1 MSLRADGRLASSEF
15 GGQVALVTGGARGI
29 GRACCLR
36 LSAGGAAIALN
47 YRSDDAAARE
57 TRRLIQKNGGT
68 CELFRA
74 DVGDEPAFRAAADEA
89 RARLGP
95 IQLLVANAGTTKAIS
110 HEELTLDIWRETIRV
125 NLDGPFIAIRAVK
138 DQMLAGGFGRIVC
151 VSSIAAFR
159 PRARQIDYA
168 AAKAGVI
175 ALTRC
180 FAEALA
186 PSVSVNCVAPGLTQT
201 DMLGG
206 LDADKL
212 HGRVAAIPLGRVGR
226 PEEVA
231 ETIAFLLSKRAS
243 YLTGQCITVSG
254 GDVMT

>member
-1 MSLRADGRLASSEF
+1 
-15 GGQVALVTGGARGI
+15 V
-29 GRACCLR
+29 
-36 LSAGGAAIALN
+36 
-47 YRSDDAAARE
+47 
-57 TRRLIQKNGGT
+57 
-68 CELFRA
+68 
-74 DVGDEPAFRAAADEA
+74 DEA

-110 HEELTLDIWRETIRV
+110 HEKLTFGIWRETLRV
-125 NLDGPFIAIRAVK
+125 NLDGPFIAICAVK

-186 PSVSVNCVAPGLTQT
+186 PSVSVNCVAPGLTHT

-212 HGRVAAIPLGRVGR
+212 PGRVAAIPLGRVGR

-231 ETIAFLLSKRAS
+231 ETIVWLALEAPVTINGAVIDITDGCFLR
-243 YLTGQCITVSG
+243 
-254 GDVMT
+254 